1 MTVDADEGA
10 GAEGRDDMTVKHTAA
25 SEQIRPGVVCG
36 LCMCARASDHKYTG
50 MASLPIAMVT
60 MHCTVYHVSD
70 THCSFHLDTQEQC
83 AQYWPGNSEGL
94 VQVGAY
100 MMQVETEVVKESGL
114 VLREVTLTNLKVR
127 RVAGALEHKVRAGVE
142 AVVLTVL
149 EIYTIMM
156 YMEYEVGA
164 KMAASL
170 MKSLRH
176 SIDEPYF
183 ASTQPAQCV

>member
-1 MTVDADEGA
+1 
-10 GAEGRDDMTVKHTAA
+10 
-25 SEQIRPGVVCG
+25 
-36 LCMCARASDHKYTG
+36 
-50 MASLPIAMVT
+50 MVT

-70 THCSFHLDTQEQC
+70 AHCSFHLDTQEQC

-142 AVVLTVL
+142 AVVLAVL
-149 EIYTIMM
+149 EIY
-156 YMEYEVGA
+156 MEYAYEVGT

-183 ASTQPAQCV
+183 ASTQPVQCV

>member
-1 MTVDADEGA
+1 
-10 GAEGRDDMTVKHTAA
+10 
-25 SEQIRPGVVCG
+25 
-36 LCMCARASDHKYTG
+36 
-50 MASLPIAMVT
+50 
-60 MHCTVYHVSD
+60 
-70 THCSFHLDTQEQC
+70 
-83 AQYWPGNSEGL
+83 
-94 VQVGAY
+94 

-142 AVVLTVL
+142 AVVLAVL
-149 EIYTIMM
+149 EIYTIIMM
-156 YMEYEVGA
+156 YMEHEVVA

-183 ASTQPAQCV
+183 ASTQPVQCV